1 MNFYEYNGPL
11 DNWPGRQPTDD
22 VKTINDLREE
32 YTDPENAMTGDQKKV
47 YEYWQDK
54 GKKTTKLGRFQK
66 HK

>member
-1 MNFYEYNGPL
+1 MNTTAPSTIGQ
-11 DNWPGRQPTDD
+11 GRQPTDD